1 MMQTAHDT
9 AAESMEKCLIGA
21 ILVDQDVM
29 PSIADRIT
37 VEAFA
42 NARNR
47 AIFNAAERCWKNRR
61 PSDIVTVHAELAND
75 PDIQNEQDW
84 MSMAADLSESILH
97 LYENGYACRGPMYAD
112 AVVAFARRRAISD
125 AGANIVKM
133 AHDGETV
140 DSGLVMAEVMAGM
153 DKFGATTEQR
163 GPQTYDEII
172 PGYQDT
178 IIAMMNGEIPNRVT
192 ATGWTALD
200 RKLAGG
206 LYPGELVILA
216 ARPSMGKTA
225 LALQMGHQVA
235 KAGKHVIVFSAEM
248 SKESLLKRAV
258 ADLMG
263 RALDK
268 PEYEF
273 SGDEF
278 NRFLQSLDRLRGI
291 PMSIDDTPSIT
302 TAQMQVRIQNMQRRH
317 DVGLVIFDY
326 IELAGDQ
333 VKGDS
338 EERRINDIV
347 KALKRIARICNVP
360 VLAICQ
366 LNRQVESTGNKRPML
381 SHLRYSGSIEQDADK
396 VLFLY
401 RHDYYVN
408 QGTAQ
413 PEAGTENTAEVI
425 VSKHRNGATG
435 EVKLR
440 FTAETM
446 TFHTIDY
453 TVNVRPWNAA

>member
-1 MMQTAHDT
+1 MLHEMTAERTEMSLIASLVLDRDT
-9 AAESMEKCLIGA
+9 YP
-21 ILVDQDVM
+21 VV
-29 PSIADRIT
+29 ADRIT
-37 VEAFA
+37 PEAFEHA
-42 NARNR
+42 KWR
-47 AIFNAAERCWKNRR
+47 AIFTAIDRCWKKRM
-61 PSDIVTVHAELAND
+61 PADVTTVCAELAGD
-75 PDIQNEQDW
+75 P
-84 MSMAADLSESILH
+84 
-97 LYENGYACRGPMYAD
+97 LYERNEGQAVQDIMDAIIWLDTSHGFACHAPHYAD
-112 AVVAFARRRAISD
+112 AVVAFARRRALSD
-125 AGANIVKM
+125 VGANLVKM
-133 AHDGETV
+133 AHEGGTV
-140 DSGLVMAEVMAGM
+140 DANLAVHEVMTGM
-153 DKFGATTEQR
+153 DRFGATTEQR

-172 PGYQDT
+172 PGYQDQ

-192 ATGWTALD
+192 ATGWSYLD

-216 ARPSMGKTA
+216 ARPAMGKTA
-225 LALQMGHQVA
+225 FALQMGHQVA
-235 KAGKHVIVFSAEM
+235 KSGKHVVVFSAEM

-268 PEYEF
+268 PEYQF

-278 NRFLQSLDRLRGI
+278 NRFLQSLDRLRDV
-291 PMSIDDTPSIT
+291 PMSIDDTPGIT

-347 KALKRIARICNVP
+347 KALKKIARICDVP
-360 VLAICQ
+360 VLALCQ
-366 LNRQVESTGNKRPML
+366 LNRQVESSGNKRPML

-435 EVKLR
+435 DVKFR
-440 FTAETM
+440 FTPETM
-446 TFHTIDY
+446 RFDTIDFK
-453 TVNVRPWNAA
+453 VNLHPFQAA